1 MVKFINIFICA
12 AVELFLSG
20 QQSHKNTMNT
30 VNKSGLE
37 RSLSWPEA
45 EKEKQRAFRQLFEN
59 HGSDISKMGIV
70 PEKIN
75 MIMMMEYLQSIV
87 KQLAQISNDVK
98 EVRKICS
105 QSKSYKTSRTG
116 RKHTTLKRGKKN
128 VSRRTIINGVS
139 CHHSKPRKTQA
150 MEKEFIKFSQE
161 MSANIVLYFLQI
173 MTVLS
178 QAKLSK
184 GPNKVEIK
192 RRKSTTDFCGLLRA
206 FVKNDMSERTLEKGR
221 TKVAKSEMLLDSF
234 MYRDYFIRENEK
246 TNVALHPLIATS
258 RNLDDFVAKELSSG
272 TLQSTNHPSEEASR
286 SRPNESLSLS
296 KGPHSMNVELVR
308 LETFKNFPPSRSVSA
323 IKLAKEGFYYI
334 GQGED
339 DLVICFACKS
349 QKRGWRDGD
358 IPREIHQQMSPQC
371 PLLNEHSVNVPV
383 GGSLNSHSGNPQH
396 SNTEQVSETSET
408 ERNNQHSNSEQVN
421 EPSQRTIPQNL
432 SDPQTTEIGRQ
443 SEETGAESTVEQGS
457 GNVSG
462 SPTLDRDHL
471 VPASNRNTERSETLS
486 SQNNQ
491 STESQSNPNHK
502 KSRAIQE
509 QINAF
514 LRNLDPLG
522 INFDRA
528 KYPAY
533 AVLATRVSSFQD
545 WPTSLTQTPQVLALA
560 GFFYAGYG
568 DYTRCFFCGGGLR
581 NWEPGDDPW
590 TEHARWFPKCA
601 FVRQNRGDEFV
612 ALVQIRHQELEALEA
627 MGEGATAASSVEQSS
642 SVEQNGVLSS
652 GSRQSDITSFPSF
665 QSVLEMGYSEGEIRE
680 AFNQLR
686 GTKDP
691 EDITGMDLMEVI
703 LSKEDRNNGL
713 DIPPQI
719 YSSRPTNENQS
730 RNPNVDHNT
739 PDKSQG
745 GQFEAASGP
754 SPQETSESEA
764 KEKTQKNQDKD
775 AATSNTEEKFDS
787 LNDALAPAMSLEDT
801 RSLMEENRK
810 LRDLRMCK
818 ICMEKDASIAMLPCG
833 HLCCCA
839 DCAPA
844 MRKCPICRQ
853 FVKGTVRTWLA

>member
-1 MVKFINIFICA
+1 MAVPQKSSRVK
-12 AVELFLSG
+12 
-20 QQSHKNTMNT
+20 
-30 VNKSGLE
+30 
-37 RSLSWPEA
+37 RSLSWPVQDLGIHKNGVTIYTTEGCTSVCR
-45 EKEKQRAFRQLFEN
+45 KTIF
-59 HGSDISKMGIV
+59 SK
-70 PEKIN
+70 
-75 MIMMMEYLQSIV
+75 LQEMDNKLGHLLLEVQKMKSKHPV
-87 KQLAQISNDVK
+87 K
-98 EVRKICS
+98 
-105 QSKSYKTSRTG
+105 
-116 RKHTTLKRGKKN
+116 KRSA
-128 VSRRTIINGVS
+128 VSRRKKIVR
-139 CHHSKPRKTQA
+139 SKKSLNRGLTCDERESHMRCQQQKTLT
-150 MEKEFIKFSQE
+150 MGKEGIRYFEEHFLEKMLASLLTDYRTKE
-161 MSANIVLYFLQI
+161 M
-173 MTVLS
+173 
-178 QAKLSK
+178 
-184 GPNKVEIK
+184 K
-192 RRKSTTDFCGLLRA
+192 RRKSTT
-206 FVKNDMSERTLEKGR
+206 VKEVNSVD
-221 TKVAKSEMLLDSF
+221 TKIEMLLDSF
-234 MYRDYFIRENEK
+234 MYRDYFNGRSDGRK
-246 TNVALHPLIATS
+246 NVALHPLIATS
-258 RNLDDFVAKELSSG
+258 RNLDEFVAKELSSG
-272 TLQSTNHPSEEASR
+272 TRQSTNHPSEEASR
-286 SRPNESLSLS
+286 SSSNESLSS
-296 KGPHSMNVELVR
+296 SEGPHSMNLELVR
-308 LETFKNFPPSRSVSA
+308 LGTFKNFPLSRSVSA
-323 IKLAKEGFYYI
+323 FKLAKEGFYYI

-349 QKRGWRDGD
+349 EKRGWRDGD

-371 PLLNEHSVNVPV
+371 PLLNEQSVNVPV
-383 GGSLNSHSGNPQH
+383 GGSLNSLNGNHQQH
-396 SNTEQVSETSET
+396 SNTEQVSETSDN

-432 SDPQTTEIGRQ
+432 SDPQTTEIGRR
-443 SEETGAESTVEQGS
+443 SEETGTESTVEQGS
-457 GNVSG
+457 GSISG

-627 MGEGATAASSVEQSS
+627 MGEESTAASSVEQSS
-642 SVEQNGVLSS
+642 SVEQNGGLSS
-652 GSRQSDITSFPSF
+652 GSRQTDITAFPSF
-665 QSVLEMGYSEGEIRE
+665 QSVLEMGYPESEIRE

-703 LSKEDRNNGL
+703 LRKEDRTNGL
-713 DIPPQI
+713 DIPPPI
-719 YSSRPTNENQS
+719 HSPRPANESQS
-730 RNPNVDHNT
+730 RNPSVDHNT
-739 PDKSQG
+739 PDISQG
-745 GQFEAASGP
+745 GQLKAAIGP
-754 SPQETSESEA
+754 TPQETSESGA
-764 KEKTQKNQDKD
+764 HEKTQKNQDKD

-801 RSLMEENRK
+801 RSLMEENKK

-818 ICMEKDASIAMLPCG
+818 ICMENDASIAMLPCG

>member
-1 MVKFINIFICA
+1 MHLGGGGKTSESRDLLYMDI
-12 AVELFLSG
+12 
-20 QQSHKNTMNT
+20 KN
-30 VNKSGLE
+30 KPGLE
-37 RSLSWPEA
+37 RSLSWPQA
-45 EKEKQRAFRQLFEN
+45 EKEKLRAFHLLYEN
-59 HGSDISKMGIV
+59 HGSESSKMH
-70 PEKIN
+70 
-75 MIMMMEYLQSIV
+75 IMPGEIKMVEYLQNMD
-87 KQLAQISNDVK
+87 KRLAQILNEVK

-105 QSKSYKTSRTG
+105 QSKSYITSRTG

-128 VSRRTIINGVS
+128 VSRRTSTNRVL
-139 CHHSKPRKTQA
+139 CHHCKPQRTQA
-150 MEKEFIKFSQE
+150 MEKELIKLSQE
-161 MSANIVLYFLQI
+161 RNVNFVLYFLQI
-173 MTVLS
+173 MAVLS
-178 QAKLSK
+178 QALSK
-184 GPNKVEIK
+184 VPSKVQIK
-192 RRKSTTDFCGLLRA
+192 RRKSTTDFCGLRA
-206 FVKNDMSERTLEKGR
+206 VVKDDISERTLERIR
-221 TKVAKSEMLLDSF
+221 TKAGKSDMLLDSF
-234 MYRDYFIRENEK
+234 MYRDYFIRENDG

-258 RNLDDFVAKELSSG
+258 RNLDEFVAKELSSG
-272 TLQSTNHPSEEASR
+272 TRQSTNHISVEASR
-286 SRPNESLSLS
+286 SRSNESLSLS
-296 KGPHSMNVELVR
+296 EGPHSMNLELVR
-308 LETFKNFPPSRSVSA
+308 LETFKNFPLSRSVSA
-323 IKLAKEGFYYI
+323 IKLAKEGFYYK
-334 GQGED
+334 GEGDD

-349 QKRGWRDGD
+349 EKRGWRDGD
-358 IPREIHQQMSPQC
+358 IPREVHQQMSPQC

-383 GGSLNSHSGNPQH
+383 GGSLNSHNGNHQH
-396 SNTEQVSETSET
+396 PHTEQVNETSDI
-408 ERNNQHSNSEQVN
+408 ERNHQHSNSEQVN
-421 EPSQRTIPQNL
+421 ESSQRTIPQNL
-432 SDPQTTEIGRQ
+432 SDPRTTEIGRR
-443 SEETGAESTVEQGS
+443 SEETGTESTVEQGS
-457 GNVSG
+457 GSISG

-491 STESQSNPNHK
+491 NTESQSNPNHK

-642 SVEQNGVLSS
+642 SVEQNGGLSS
-652 GSRQSDITSFPSF
+652 GSRQSDITAFPSF
-665 QSVLEMGYSEGEIRE
+665 QSVLEMGYSESEIRE

-713 DIPPQI
+713 DIPPPI
-719 YSSRPTNENQS
+719 HSPRPANESQS
-730 RNPNVDHNT
+730 RNPSVDHNT
-739 PDKSQG
+739 PDIFQG
-745 GQFEAASGP
+745 GQLEAAIWP
-754 SPQETSESEA
+754 TPQETSESGA
-764 KEKTQKNQDKD
+764 HEKTQKNQDKD

-801 RSLMEENRK
+801 RSLMEENKK

-818 ICMEKDASIAMLPCG
+818 ICMENDASIAMLPCG